1 MFTPTNEKTVNLDLK
16 RIDICDL
23 LIACDVAADI
33 SGAEKWN
40 TLHNKLYEILDNFD
54 RAEGIRID

>member
-1 MFTPTNEKTVNLDLK
+1 MINTDEKIVNLDLK

-23 LIACDVAADI
+23 LIACTAAADI

-40 TLHNKLYEILDNFD
+40 TLHDKLYKILDNFD